1 MTIDEFDDII
11 DCLIRIMLP
20 PNVSDDRPAS
30 AEEILAVLDAHAHGL
45 RSQIGLQHSEI
56 ESERP

>member
-11 DCLIRIMLP
+11 DCLLRIMLP
-20 PNVSDDRPAS
+20 PNVSNDRPAS

-45 RSQIGLQHSEI
+45 RSQIGLLQSEI
-56 ESERP
+56 DGER